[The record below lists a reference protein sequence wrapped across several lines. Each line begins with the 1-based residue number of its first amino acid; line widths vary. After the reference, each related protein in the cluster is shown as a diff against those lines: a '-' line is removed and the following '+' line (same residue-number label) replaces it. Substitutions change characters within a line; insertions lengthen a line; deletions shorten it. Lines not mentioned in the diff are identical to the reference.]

1 MDGRILESTLMSMA
15 MPKIEPAVTQLLYQ
29 VPNGDSYIDIAKDL
43 SKINRRLYR
52 QGMTYVIQDIQFA
65 QNIGTKATD
74 ITQISFATAGNS
86 YMTHNAWKK
95 GYETWR
101 TQQNEYGDGS
111 GSQLKG
117 KWADFK
123 VYLDDGQAGGTTLE
137 PYATDGAV
145 YIAGEWTMSNFV
157 YDDAG
162 TSRSPSIHLI
172 GTSTED
178 SAIGLIQA
186 YGEARNYPSG
196 GPGNPAAMATGFYA
210 QFHGVG
216 DIDDELGNDLR
227 DQNDLPPYDQ
237 DEYAGGETNAD
248 AAVPVRFGSVNASQS
263 TGMLPGFIVPCGLVK
278 VGLNE
283 LQLDGSSEY
292 EATSSAAV
300 ALLITVAAGPYRG
313 VLAAPMGQ

>member
-1 MDGRILESTLMSMA
+1 
-15 MPKIEPAVTQLLYQ
+15 MPKIEPAVTQLMYV
-29 VPNGDSYIDIAKDL
+29 VPHGDSYIDLAKDL
-43 SKINRRLYR
+43 SKVNRRLYR
-52 QGMTYVIQDIQFA
+52 QGMTYVVQDVQ
-65 QNIGTKATD
+65 IGVSGGMKTTD
-74 ITQISFATAGNS
+74 ISQLIFATAGNS

-101 TQQNEYGDGS
+101 TQQNEYMDGE

-123 VYLDDGQAGGTTLE
+123 VYLDDHQAGGTTLE
-137 PYATDGAV
+137 PYAGDAAV
-145 YIAGEWTMSNFV
+145 YAAGEWTMSNFV

-186 YGEARNYPSG
+186 YGEARNYPAG
-196 GPGNPAAMATGFYA
+196 GPSNPAAMATGFYA

-216 DIDDELGNDLR
+216 DVDDELGNDIR

-237 DEYAGGETNAD
+237 DEYAGGETNSD
-248 AAVPVRFGSVNASQS
+248 VPVPVRFLSCNATQS
-263 TGMLPGFIVPCGLVK
+263 TVMVPGFIAPCGLIK
-278 VGLNE
+278 VTLGE
-283 LQLDGSSEY
+283 AQLDASSLY
-292 EATSSAAV
+292 ESSTSPSV
-300 ALLITVAAGPYRG
+300 AMLLTVATGPYRG